1 MDVEGRAVL
10 SGFVDS
16 DSHLVLDGDRVEEF
30 TARMSGGSYAASGIL
45 TTMAVVRLAWLDALS
60 SPG

>member
-1 MDVEGRAVL
+1 M
-10 SGFVDS
+10 DS